1 MVKVF
6 KKILVKYL
14 ISDNKLVTI
23 KLGDILFQ
31 NGGRGNP
38 TSWTTKQLILK
49 KEISE
54 CKYKPPNNKYPTI
67 TKDNTLID
75 GHHRVYSLLKYYDGD
90 YEILVY
96 RSIYS
101 DWFSFWLMLFI
112 LILYGSTKNNKLK
125 EDIKKEYRLN
135 GFTIN

>member
-67 TKDNTLID
+67 TKNNILLD
-75 GHHRVYSLLKYYDGD
+75 GHHRVYCLLKYYGNNE
-90 YEILVY
+90 EIVVYKSNYSFCYIRWLVL
-96 RSIYS
+96 
-101 DWFSFWLMLFI
+101 FSLL
-112 LILYGSTKNNKLK
+112 LYGKKIDKLLV
-125 EDIKKEYRLN
+125 EDIKKQ
-135 GFTIN
+135 GIDV